1 MQERLESSVAGRV
14 AISVFLVV
22 TLASIVVWNL
32 PNSELQRKSL
42 KVVRP
47 YITALSLEQ
56 NWGVFAPDPRRETL
70 DFFARVRYA
79 DGTEE
84 DVRMP
89 TGGSF
94 VGAYWDYHW
103 WKWVESMT
111 AGQRDGLWKPA
122 AVWFARRATTD
133 GRQPVRVQLVRRSYD
148 IFPPGPGPSHGE
160 WRESVFYTLRVTP
173 TAEEGG

>member
-1 MQERLESSVAGRV
+1 MQERLESSVAGRIV
-14 AISVFLVV
+14 ISAFLVV
-22 TLASIVVWNL
+22 TIVSVIIWNL
-32 PNSELQRKSL
+32 PQSEIQRRSL

-47 YITALSLEQ
+47 YITALSLDQ

-89 TGGSF
+89 TGGRL

-103 WKWVESMT
+103 WKWVESVT
-111 AGQRDGLWKPA
+111 NDQRQALWKPA
-122 AVWFARRATTD
+122 AVWFSRRATTD
-133 GRQPVRVQLVRRSYD
+133 TRRPVQVTLVRRWYQ
-148 IFPPGPGPSHGE
+148 IFPPGPGPSRGPWQE
-160 WRESVFYTLRVTP
+160 AEYYTLEITP
-173 TAEEGG
+173 STGAGE